1 MGMGQQNPPDC
12 TESPKYKTARRRKD
26 LEKPARCITIK
37 GNSGRSPRKRR
48 KRMTVNVD
56 ASRCIGCGMCAAA
69 VPAVFQIQGRVS
81 VVQAQP
87 RTPAE
92 EAGAFDAANGCPVNA
107 IRARKA

>member
-1 MGMGQQNPPDC
+1 
-12 TESPKYKTARRRKD
+12 
-26 LEKPARCITIK
+26 
-37 GNSGRSPRKRR
+37 
-48 KRMTVNVD
+48 MTVNVD

-69 VPAVFQIQGRVS
+69 VPAVFQIQGR
-81 VVQAQP
+81 AQP